1 MYTASHRVQVDASI
15 ERILEF
21 LDEPRN
27 HVKMT
32 PGLLSIE
39 TTDVGVDGDRWQGHY
54 VYKLAG
60 VRLEGTVQEVERE
73 VPSRLVHELS
83 GAIDGRLFATLTETD
98 DGDVT
103 IEYSAEYDLPGTVL
117 AAVPE
122 ATATGYVSRDLE
134 CTLANLKTHL
144 EATGTLSG

>member
-1 MYTASHRVQVDASI
+1 MYTASHRVQVDAPI

-39 TTDVGVDGDRWQGHY
+39 TTADDDGGWEGHY

-60 VRLEGTVQEVERE
+60 VRLEGTVRAVERE
-73 VPSRLVHELS
+73 HPSHLVHELS
-83 GAIDGRLFATLTETD
+83 GAIDGRVVATLAKTD
-98 DGDVT
+98 DRGVT

-144 EATGTLSG
+144 EATETLHG

>member
-1 MYTASHRVQVDASI
+1 MYTASHRVQVDAPV

-39 TTDVGVDGDRWQGHY
+39 TTTADDGGGWQGRY

-60 VRLEGTVQEVERE
+60 VRLEGTVRKVERE
-73 VPSRLVHELS
+73 APSRLVHELS
-83 GAIDGRLFATLTETD
+83 GAIDGRVCATLAETD
-98 DGDVT
+98 DGGVT
-103 IEYSAEYDLPGTVL
+103 IEYGAEYDLPGTVL

>member
-1 MYTASHRVQVDASI
+1 MYTASHRVHVDAPV
-15 ERILEF
+15 ERIVEF
-21 LDEPRN
+21 LEEPRN

-39 TTDVGVDGDRWQGHY
+39 TTQVEGGGDRWRGHY

-60 VRLEGTVQEVERE
+60 VRLEGTIREVERE
-73 VPSRLVHELS
+73 LPTRLVHELS
-83 GAIDGRLFATLTETD
+83 GAIDGRVCATFETEE
-98 DGDVT
+98 DGVT

-144 EATGTLSG
+144 EATETLHG

>member
-1 MYTASHRVQVDASI
+1 MYTASHRVQVDAPI

-39 TTDVGVDGDRWQGHY
+39 TTADDGAGWQGHY
-54 VYKLAG
+54 VYTLAG
-60 VRLEGTVQEVERE
+60 VRLEGTVREVERE
-73 VPSRLVHELS
+73 APSRLVHELC
-83 GAIDGRLFATLTETD
+83 GAIDGRLCATLAETD
-98 DGDVT
+98 DEGVT
-103 IEYSAEYDLPGTVL
+103 IEYSAEYDLPRTLL

-134 CTLANLKTHL
+134 CMLANLKTHL
-144 EATGTLSG
+144 EATEDLRG

>member
-1 MYTASHRVQVDASI
+1 MYTASNRVQVDAPI
-15 ERILEF
+15 ERVLEF
-21 LDEPRN
+21 LEEPHN

-39 TTDVGVDGDRWQGHY
+39 TTADDGGWQGRY

-60 VRLEGTVQEVERE
+60 VRLEGTVREVERDP
-73 VPSRLVHELS
+73 PSRLVHELS
-83 GAIDGRLFATLTETD
+83 GAIDGRLFATLAETD
-98 DGDVT
+98 DGDAT
-103 IEYSAEYDLPGTVL
+103 IEYSVEYDLPGTVL

-144 EATGTLSG
+144 EATETPNR

>member
-1 MYTASHRVQVDASI
+1 MYTASHRVQVDAPI

-39 TTDVGVDGDRWQGHY
+39 TTGDGDGDRWQGHY

-60 VRLEGTVQEVERE
+60 VRLEGTVREVERE
-73 VPSRLVHELS
+73 PPSRLVHELS
-83 GAIDGRLFATLTETD
+83 GAIDGRVIATFET
-98 DGDVT
+98 GGNEVT

-122 ATATGYVSRDLE
+122 ATATGYVSRDRE

-144 EATGTLSG
+144 EATETLPG